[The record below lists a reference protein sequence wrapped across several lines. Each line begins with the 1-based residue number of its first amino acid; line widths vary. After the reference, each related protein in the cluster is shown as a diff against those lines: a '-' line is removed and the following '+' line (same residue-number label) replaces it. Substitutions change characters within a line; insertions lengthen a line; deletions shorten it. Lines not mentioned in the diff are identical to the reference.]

1 MFIVKCTLLS
11 NMSHFS
17 GGGGGVIDG
26 VGVGW
31 GNIIKEKFMYD
42 TSTSSMTSS
51 TGLKPIQ
58 SCYDKGT

>member
-1 MFIVKCTLLS
+1 MYFFEQYEPC
-11 NMSHFS
+11 FW
-17 GGGGGVIDG
+17 GGGGVIDG

>member
-1 MFIVKCTLLS
+1 MFIVKCTFLS

-17 GGGGGVIDG
+17 GGGVIDG

-31 GNIIKEKFMYD
+31 GTIIKEKFMYD

>member
-1 MFIVKCTLLS
+1 MYF
-11 NMSHFS
+11 FEQYEPFFW
-17 GGGGGVIDG
+17 GGGGVIDG

-42 TSTSSMTSS
+42 T
-51 TGLKPIQ
+51 GLKPIQ

>member
-17 GGGGGVIDG
+17 WWVGGGGVIDG

-42 TSTSSMTSS
+42 T
-51 TGLKPIQ
+51 GLKPIQ

>member
-17 GGGGGVIDG
+17 WCGGGGVIDG

-42 TSTSSMTSS
+42 T
-51 TGLKPIQ
+51 GLKPIQ